1 MTSRKE
7 DRSNEDSSCEN
18 NYKYKGKR
26 TLRLGERECE
36 TRSAR
41 HFKIIYLLYYFII
54 IIFLLFIISFVAC
67 WFIVKN
73 KVHF

>member
-7 DRSNEDSSCEN
+7 DRSNEDSSREN
-18 NYKYKGKR
+18 NYMYKGKR
-26 TLRLGERECE
+26 TLRPGERECE

-41 HFKIIYLLYYFII
+41 HFK
-54 IIFLLFIISFVAC
+54 ISFVAC